1 MKSPLLFLC
10 VSLWSAFGCSAAE
23 DAPLGGVGGSGGA
36 SAGSPALGGTSAN
49 PSAGSAGMAGTPSAG
64 GSFGFGG
71 AAGSAAGGSAASL
84 GGSGGTSSGGTSSGG
99 SGGSAP
105 LDRGLELYGLNC
117 AKCHGEQGAG
127 SLLAPDIKHPVR
139 DYSTWVVRNGRAQT
153 TYAKP
158 MEKWGTDKLSDADL
172 TLIFDYL
179 DKPPQPTTGQTLFL
193 DYCANCH
200 GADAMGGVSEHNLR
214 NELDK
219 IKTQPRTGAHPGEYT
234 ARNKFMP
241 VFTQQRISDAELTL
255 IHDYVD
261 GL

>member
-23 DAPLGGVGGSGGA
+23 DAPLGGAGGSGGA
-36 SAGSPALGGTSAN
+36 NAGSPSGGGTSAN
-49 PSAGSAGMAGTPSAG
+49 PSGGSAGMAGTPNAG
-64 GSFGFGG
+64 GSLGFGG
-71 AAGSAAGGSAASL
+71 AAGSAAGGSAASI
-84 GGSGGTSSGGTSSGG
+84 GGSGSGGTSSGG

-179 DKPPQPTTGQTLFL
+179 DKPPQPTTGQALFL

-200 GADAMGGVSEHNLR
+200 GADAMGSVSEHNLR

-219 IKTQPRTGAHPGEYT
+219 IKTQPRMGAHPGEYT

-241 VFTQQRISDAELTL
+241 VFTPQRISDAELTL

-261 GL
+261 SL